1 MSEKY
6 LIFGATGSVG
16 SSLAEQLKNSGND
29 IHLVARNESEVKTIA
44 EKLGCSYTVADVL
57 EDGFIEKVKS
67 DINDIK
73 GIAYCVGSID
83 LKPLRMVTEADMN
96 KCMKLNLY
104 SAIEAIKGFQ
114 ESLKKN
120 KGSVV
125 LFSTVAAQRGFT
137 NHTIIASAKA
147 AVEGL
152 TVTLAAEFAPNIR
165 VNCIAPSLSKSKIA
179 EPMLKNPAI
188 AEGIAKAHPLKRL
201 GEGKDSAALAKFL
214 ITEESSWVTGQVI
227 AVAVALGAQD
237 LFKNLI
243 SGILVL
249 VEKRFKIGDWILVEG
264 IIEGIVEKIGFRSTV
279 LRKFDKSL
287 AIIPNFQFAENA
299 VINIS
304 ETTNWRI
311 DWAITLQYDTTV
323 DQLKKIRNEIEDHI
337 NKNDDFDK
345 AVGVAVRVEK
355 FSDSSIDMRVR
366 CFTTSNS
373 FSTWLEV
380 KEKLAIEIKQIVE
393 GNKAAFAFPSQS
405 IYIEKK

>member
-29 IHLVARNESEVKTIA
+29 IHLVARNESEVKAIA

-67 DINDIK
+67 DVNEIK
-73 GIAYCVGSID
+73 GVAYCVGSID

-152 TVTLAAEFAPNIR
+152 TVTLAAEFAPHIR

-214 ITEESSWVTGQVI
+214 ITEESSWITGQII
-227 AVAVALGAQD
+227 AVDG
-237 LFKNLI
+237 
-243 SGILVL
+243 G
-249 VEKRFKIGDWILVEG
+249 
-264 IIEGIVEKIGFRSTV
+264 RS
-279 LRKFDKSL
+279 
-287 AIIPNFQFAENA
+287 
-299 VINIS
+299 
-304 ETTNWRI
+304 
-311 DWAITLQYDTTV
+311 
-323 DQLKKIRNEIEDHI
+323 
-337 NKNDDFDK
+337 
-345 AVGVAVRVEK
+345 
-355 FSDSSIDMRVR
+355 
-366 CFTTSNS
+366 
-373 FSTWLEV
+373 
-380 KEKLAIEIKQIVE
+380 KL
-393 GNKAAFAFPSQS
+393 S
-405 IYIEKK
+405 

>member
-29 IHLVARNESEVKTIA
+29 IHLVARNESEVEAIA

-73 GIAYCVGSID
+73 GISYCVGSID

-104 SAIEAIKGFQ
+104 SAIEAIKGYQ

-120 KGSVV
+120 RGSVV

-179 EPMLKNPAI
+179 EPMLKNSAV

-214 ITEESSWVTGQVI
+214 ITEESSWVTGQII
-227 AVAVALGAQD
+227 AVDG
-237 LFKNLI
+237 
-243 SGILVL
+243 G
-249 VEKRFKIGDWILVEG
+249 
-264 IIEGIVEKIGFRSTV
+264 RS
-279 LRKFDKSL
+279 
-287 AIIPNFQFAENA
+287 
-299 VINIS
+299 
-304 ETTNWRI
+304 
-311 DWAITLQYDTTV
+311 
-323 DQLKKIRNEIEDHI
+323 
-337 NKNDDFDK
+337 
-345 AVGVAVRVEK
+345 
-355 FSDSSIDMRVR
+355 
-366 CFTTSNS
+366 
-373 FSTWLEV
+373 
-380 KEKLAIEIKQIVE
+380 KL
-393 GNKAAFAFPSQS
+393 S
-405 IYIEKK
+405 

>member
-29 IHLVARNESEVKTIA
+29 IHLVARNESEVKAIA

-73 GIAYCVGSID
+73 GVAYCVGSID

-104 SAIEAIKGFQ
+104 SAIEAIKGYQ

-152 TVTLAAEFAPNIR
+152 TVTLAAEFAPHIR
-165 VNCIAPSLSKSKIA
+165 VNCVAPSLSKSKIA
-179 EPMLKNPAI
+179 EPMLKNSAI

-214 ITEESSWVTGQVI
+214 ITEDSSWVTGQVI
-227 AVAVALGAQD
+227 AVDG
-237 LFKNLI
+237 
-243 SGILVL
+243 G
-249 VEKRFKIGDWILVEG
+249 
-264 IIEGIVEKIGFRSTV
+264 RS
-279 LRKFDKSL
+279 
-287 AIIPNFQFAENA
+287 
-299 VINIS
+299 
-304 ETTNWRI
+304 
-311 DWAITLQYDTTV
+311 
-323 DQLKKIRNEIEDHI
+323 
-337 NKNDDFDK
+337 
-345 AVGVAVRVEK
+345 
-355 FSDSSIDMRVR
+355 
-366 CFTTSNS
+366 
-373 FSTWLEV
+373 
-380 KEKLAIEIKQIVE
+380 KL
-393 GNKAAFAFPSQS
+393 S
-405 IYIEKK
+405 

>member
-29 IHLVARNESEVKTIA
+29 IHLIARNENEVKTIA

-57 EDGFIEKVKS
+57 EDGFVEKVKS
-67 DINDIK
+67 DISDIK
-73 GIAYCVGSID
+73 GVAYCIGSID

-214 ITEESSWVTGQVI
+214 ITEDSSWVTGQII
-227 AVAVALGAQD
+227 AVDG
-237 LFKNLI
+237 
-243 SGILVL
+243 G
-249 VEKRFKIGDWILVEG
+249 
-264 IIEGIVEKIGFRSTV
+264 RS
-279 LRKFDKSL
+279 
-287 AIIPNFQFAENA
+287 
-299 VINIS
+299 
-304 ETTNWRI
+304 
-311 DWAITLQYDTTV
+311 
-323 DQLKKIRNEIEDHI
+323 
-337 NKNDDFDK
+337 
-345 AVGVAVRVEK
+345 
-355 FSDSSIDMRVR
+355 
-366 CFTTSNS
+366 
-373 FSTWLEV
+373 
-380 KEKLAIEIKQIVE
+380 KL
-393 GNKAAFAFPSQS
+393 S
-405 IYIEKK
+405 

>member
-29 IHLVARNESEVKTIA
+29 IHLVARNEIEVKAIA
-44 EKLGCSYTVADVL
+44 EKLGCSHTIADVL

-67 DINDIK
+67 DVNEIK

-83 LKPLRMVTEADMN
+83 LKPLRMVTEEDMN

-152 TVTLAAEFAPNIR
+152 TVTLAAEFAPHIR

-179 EPMLKNPAI
+179 EPMLKNPVI

-214 ITEESSWVTGQVI
+214 ITEESSWITGQII
-227 AVAVALGAQD
+227 AVDG
-237 LFKNLI
+237 
-243 SGILVL
+243 G
-249 VEKRFKIGDWILVEG
+249 
-264 IIEGIVEKIGFRSTV
+264 RS
-279 LRKFDKSL
+279 
-287 AIIPNFQFAENA
+287 
-299 VINIS
+299 
-304 ETTNWRI
+304 
-311 DWAITLQYDTTV
+311 
-323 DQLKKIRNEIEDHI
+323 
-337 NKNDDFDK
+337 
-345 AVGVAVRVEK
+345 
-355 FSDSSIDMRVR
+355 
-366 CFTTSNS
+366 
-373 FSTWLEV
+373 
-380 KEKLAIEIKQIVE
+380 KL
-393 GNKAAFAFPSQS
+393 S
-405 IYIEKK
+405 

>member
-29 IHLVARNESEVKTIA
+29 IHLVARNENEVKAIA

-57 EDGFIEKVKS
+57 EDGFIEKVRL

-214 ITEESSWVTGQVI
+214 ITEDSSWVTGQVI
-227 AVAVALGAQD
+227 AVDG
-237 LFKNLI
+237 
-243 SGILVL
+243 G
-249 VEKRFKIGDWILVEG
+249 
-264 IIEGIVEKIGFRSTV
+264 RS
-279 LRKFDKSL
+279 
-287 AIIPNFQFAENA
+287 
-299 VINIS
+299 
-304 ETTNWRI
+304 
-311 DWAITLQYDTTV
+311 
-323 DQLKKIRNEIEDHI
+323 
-337 NKNDDFDK
+337 
-345 AVGVAVRVEK
+345 
-355 FSDSSIDMRVR
+355 
-366 CFTTSNS
+366 
-373 FSTWLEV
+373 
-380 KEKLAIEIKQIVE
+380 KL
-393 GNKAAFAFPSQS
+393 S
-405 IYIEKK
+405 

>member
-29 IHLVARNESEVKTIA
+29 IHLVARNEDEVKVIA
-44 EKLGCSYTVADVL
+44 DKLGCSYTVADVL

-67 DINDIK
+67 DINEIK

-104 SAIEAIKGFQ
+104 SAIEAIKGYQ

-152 TVTLAAEFAPNIR
+152 TVTLAAEFAPHIR

-214 ITEESSWVTGQVI
+214 ITEESSWITGQII
-227 AVAVALGAQD
+227 AVDG
-237 LFKNLI
+237 
-243 SGILVL
+243 G
-249 VEKRFKIGDWILVEG
+249 
-264 IIEGIVEKIGFRSTV
+264 RS
-279 LRKFDKSL
+279 
-287 AIIPNFQFAENA
+287 
-299 VINIS
+299 
-304 ETTNWRI
+304 
-311 DWAITLQYDTTV
+311 
-323 DQLKKIRNEIEDHI
+323 
-337 NKNDDFDK
+337 
-345 AVGVAVRVEK
+345 
-355 FSDSSIDMRVR
+355 
-366 CFTTSNS
+366 
-373 FSTWLEV
+373 
-380 KEKLAIEIKQIVE
+380 KL
-393 GNKAAFAFPSQS
+393 S
-405 IYIEKK
+405 

>member
-29 IHLVARNESEVKTIA
+29 IHLVARNESEVKAIA
-44 EKLGCSYTVADVL
+44 ERLGCSYTVADVL
-57 EDGFIEKVKS
+57 EGGFIEKVKS
-67 DINDIK
+67 DISDIK
-73 GIAYCVGSID
+73 GVAYCVGSID

-188 AEGIAKAHPLKRL
+188 AEGIAKAHPLK
-201 GEGKDSAALAKFL
+201 
-214 ITEESSWVTGQVI
+214 
-227 AVAVALGAQD
+227 
-237 LFKNLI
+237 
-243 SGILVL
+243 
-249 VEKRFKIGDWILVEG
+249 
-264 IIEGIVEKIGFRSTV
+264 
-279 LRKFDKSL
+279 
-287 AIIPNFQFAENA
+287 
-299 VINIS
+299 
-304 ETTNWRI
+304 
-311 DWAITLQYDTTV
+311 
-323 DQLKKIRNEIEDHI
+323 KIR
-337 NKNDDFDK
+337 
-345 AVGVAVRVEK
+345 
-355 FSDSSIDMRVR
+355 
-366 CFTTSNS
+366 
-373 FSTWLEV
+373 
-380 KEKLAIEIKQIVE
+380 
-393 GNKAAFAFPSQS
+393 
-405 IYIEKK
+405 